1 MLKWSA
7 FSTVGRHSSHSVQG
21 TRLCVRHRWASSI
34 CRSYAVPHGLFDL
47 SLCTAQNCQEQLH
60 NFFSPLRIVIAGAV
74 LDCLRAARAV
84 LERETRATNGNTR
97 GKECQTRFVAVCGIN
112 RRDPATN
119 SEQNATHPHTCAFT
133 SPKKCGRCKVV
144 KLTKKQQAIKSSYT
158 SYLNRLTWRKKT
170 GEGKKKKI

>member
-97 GKECQTRFVAVCGIN
+97 GKECQTRFVASIEETQQQTVN
-112 RRDPATN
+112 KMP
-119 SEQNATHPHTCAFT
+119 
-133 SPKKCGRCKVV
+133 
-144 KLTKKQQAIKSSYT
+144 LTLTPVHSHRQKSAEDA
-158 SYLNRLTWRKKT
+158 K
-170 GEGKKKKI
+170 

>member
-84 LERETRATNGNTR
+84 LERETRATNGNTH
-97 GKECQTRFVAVCGIN
+97 GKECQTRFVASIEETQQQTVN
-112 RRDPATN
+112 KMPLTLTPVHSHR
-119 SEQNATHPHTCAFT
+119 Q
-133 SPKKCGRCKVV
+133 KKCGRCKVV
-144 KLTKKQQAIKSSYT
+144 KLTKKQ
-158 SYLNRLTWRKKT
+158 
-170 GEGKKKKI
+170 